1 MGTTANSVQD
11 LQFLNMVK
19 LYFLSL
25 VNKNLY
31 NFAVE
36 RVFSVDIYCYIVNL
50 QIRWFRKM
58 YMIYKWSELIKF
70 TNEIRAL
77 YAVC

>member
-1 MGTTANSVQD
+1 MYGHKYWNKMWLPVQSMGTTANSVQD

-19 LYFLSL
+19 LYFLCL

-50 QIRWFRKM
+50 QIR
-58 YMIYKWSELIKF
+58 
-70 TNEIRAL
+70 
-77 YAVC
+77 

>member
-1 MGTTANSVQD
+1 MYGLKYWNKMWLPVQSMGTTANSVQD

-19 LYFLSL
+19 LYFLCL

-36 RVFSVDIYCYIVNL
+36 RVFSVDIYCYILNL
-50 QIRWFRKM
+50 QIR
-58 YMIYKWSELIKF
+58 
-70 TNEIRAL
+70 
-77 YAVC
+77 